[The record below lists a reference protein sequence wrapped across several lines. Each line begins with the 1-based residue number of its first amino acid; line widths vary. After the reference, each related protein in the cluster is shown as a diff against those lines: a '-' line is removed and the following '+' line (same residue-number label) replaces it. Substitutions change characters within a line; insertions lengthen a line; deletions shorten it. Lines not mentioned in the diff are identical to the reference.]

1 MTIKQE
7 KNGTFTVRYAKR
19 HPVSLQSVGLLRK
32 GIKTKAEAA
41 RVVKELIVAVAE
53 RLTRAVIPTWSQ
65 CVDEWQEAA
74 RTGGICEATI
84 SAYRKCLLA
93 HTIPLWGSRG
103 VDSIL
108 QDEVRMMIR
117 NPEKAWS
124 ETHRKN
130 MIKYVRAV
138 FKFAL
143 EKGYI
148 ARIPVPNMKFHVIE
162 SLKGGL
168 TEGQARKLLETARAV
183 NHEWYPHWAVAL
195 YTGMRNGEI
204 YALRWDCVD
213 LETSVLRVKATWNS
227 KDGYK
232 PPKSWEERVV
242 EIAPALLP
250 LLKRLKLQTGE
261 SGFVL
266 PRIEDWDRGEQARVL
281 RTFLAGMGQPAI
293 RFHDLRAS
301 WATLLLLKGVE
312 PIKVMA
318 MGGWKDLKTLMKYVR
333 IAAVDIRGATSK
345 LNFHDDSKR
354 DGEVLRF
361 PVESVGGG

>member
-19 HPVSLQSVGLLRK
+19 HPVTLQSVGLLRK

-41 RVVKELIVAVAE
+41 RVEKELIVAVAE

-65 CVDEWQEAA
+65 CVEEWQ
-74 RTGGICEATI
+74 
-84 SAYRKCLLA
+84 
-93 HTIPLWGSRG
+93 
-103 VDSIL
+103 
-108 QDEVRMMIR
+108 
-117 NPEKAWS
+117 
-124 ETHRKN
+124 
-130 MIKYVRAV
+130 
-138 FKFAL
+138 
-143 EKGYI
+143 
-148 ARIPVPNMKFHVIE
+148 
-162 SLKGGL
+162 
-168 TEGQARKLLETARAV
+168 ETARAV

-213 LETSVLRVKATWNS
+213 LETSVLRVKATWNG

-250 LLKRLKLQTGE
+250 VLKRLKLQTGE

-266 PRIEDWDRGEQARVL
+266 PRIEDWNRGEQARVL

-354 DGEVLRF
+354 EGEVLRF
-361 PVESVGGG
+361 PVESVGGV